1 MTTLK
6 LTQIGNSVGVILP
19 KEILAKLKLGKGDA
33 LTLTEAPDGI
43 MLRAYSPDFAKWMEI
58 GEKVMREDREVLRKL
73 AE

>member
-6 LTQIGNSVGVILP
+6 LTQIGNSVCVILP

>member
-1 MTTLK
+1 MAKLK

-19 KEILAKLKLGKGDA
+19 KELLAKLNVGKGDE
-33 LTLTEAPDGI
+33 LIVTDMPDGI

-58 GEKVMREDREVLRKL
+58 GEKVMRENRDALRKL

>member
-19 KEILAKLKLGKGDA
+19 KEILAKLKLEKGDQ
-33 LTLTEAPDGI
+33 LIVTDMPDGI
-43 MLRAYSPDFAKWMEI
+43 ALRAYSPDFAKWMEI